1 MLNQDTKRKIDSARQ
16 ILVGK
21 VPDPKAQ
28 VEQITTALI
37 YKFMDDMDK
46 EAEEMNG
53 RARFFTNGYEKYAW
67 TKLMDAKLGGQNRLN
82 LYVEAITTLSQNPHL
97 PQLFRDIFK
106 DAFLPYRDPE
116 TLNLFLKEINS
127 FTYDHSEDL
136 GDAFEYLLSILGSQG
151 KAGQFRTPRHI
162 IDFIVSIVDPKK
174 EETILDPACGTAGFL
189 ISAYKHIL
197 RQNRNKP
204 LTPDEKKKLMENLVG
219 YDISPDMVRLSRV
232 NMYLHSFPEP
242 KIYEYDSLTSEEKWD
257 ETFNVIMTN
266 PPFMTPKGGIKPHK
280 RFTLKSRRAEALFV
294 DYLIEHLKPSG
305 KAGIIVPDGI
315 VNNKSFFKLRQSL
328 IENGLYAVVSL
339 HQYVFKPYAG
349 AKTCILFFDKMLR
362 ENQGNILFA
371 EMDNDGYQKG
381 VQRSKIDKD
390 DIPELTKLIIEFK
403 KSSKSEL
410 SDIYKYKVNATI
422 INLNTLDKN
431 VYFHYV
437 DQLTLFPNTYI
448 YKNSVAKN
456 SKNAVRIFDVFSI
469 KKGSLQ
475 STKATSGQYR
485 FVTASDEYLTHE
497 EYTHDIEAL
506 VIAVAAGGSL
516 GKAQYVN
523 EKFIASD
530 LCFVLTPKHK
540 AKTDL
545 LFYLYY
551 FKNIRVQLVK
561 LLAKGVSK
569 PSINRTNF
577 ANLLIDSF
585 EPEQQKKIGVEIRN
599 TRKTVFHY
607 EKEIQKLED
616 KLIADIDSIRNG
628 N

>member
-1 MLNQDTKRKIDSARQ
+1 M
-16 ILVGK
+16 
-21 VPDPKAQ
+21 
-28 VEQITTALI
+28 
-37 YKFMDDMDK
+37 
-46 EAEEMNG
+46 
-53 RARFFTNGYEKYAW
+53 
-67 TKLMDAKLGGQNRLN
+67 
-82 LYVEAITTLSQNPHL
+82 
-97 PQLFRDIFK
+97 
-106 DAFLPYRDPE
+106 
-116 TLNLFLKEINS
+116 NLFLKEING

-151 KAGQFRTPRHI
+151 EAGQFRTPRHI

-197 RQNRNKP
+197 KQNHNKP

-232 NMYLHSFPEP
+232 NMYLHGFPEP
-242 KIYEYDSLTSEEKWD
+242 KIFEYDTLTNEDNWED
-257 ETFNVIMTN
+257 MFNVVMTN

-315 VNNKSFFKLRQSL
+315 VNNKSFTKLRQSL
-328 IENGLYAVVSL
+328 LENGLYAVVSL

-349 AKTCILFFDKMLR
+349 AKTCILFFDKALKGK
-362 ENQGNILFA
+362 QGNILFI
-371 EMDNDGYQKG
+371 EMENDGYQKG

-390 DIPELTKLIIEFK
+390 DIPEITKLIIEFK
-403 KSSKSEL
+403 ESGKSEL
-410 SDIYKYKVNATI
+410 LNIENYKVNATI
-422 INLNTLDKN
+422 TNLYTLDKE

-448 YKNSVAKN
+448 YKNSV
-456 SKNAVRIFDVFSI
+456 SKSI
-469 KKGSLQ
+469 KKTTRIVDVFYIRKGTLQ
-475 STKATSGQYR
+475 STKATPGQYR

-497 EYTHDIEAL
+497 EYTHDTEAL
-506 VIAVAAGGSL
+506 IIAVAAGGSL

-523 EKFIASD
+523 EKFVASD
-530 LCFVLTPKHK
+530 LCLVLTPKHK
-540 AKTDL
+540 SKTDL

-551 FKNIRVQLVK
+551 FKNIRPQLVK
-561 LLAKGVSK
+561 ILAKGVSK
-569 PSINRTNF
+569 PSINKTDF
-577 ANLLIDSF
+577 ANLQIDSF
-585 EPEQQKKIGVEIRN
+585 EPEQQKKLGNEIRN
-599 TRKTVFHY
+599 TRKIIFDY

-616 KLIADIDSIRNG
+616 KLVADIDSVRNDNG
-628 N
+628 K

>member
-1 MLNQDTKRKIDSARQ
+1 
-16 ILVGK
+16 
-21 VPDPKAQ
+21 
-28 VEQITTALI
+28 
-37 YKFMDDMDK
+37 
-46 EAEEMNG
+46 
-53 RARFFTNGYEKYAW
+53 
-67 TKLMDAKLGGQNRLN
+67 
-82 LYVEAITTLSQNPHL
+82 
-97 PQLFRDIFK
+97 
-106 DAFLPYRDPE
+106 
-116 TLNLFLKEINS
+116 
-127 FTYDHSEDL
+127 
-136 GDAFEYLLSILGSQG
+136 
-151 KAGQFRTPRHI
+151 
-162 IDFIVSIVDPKK
+162 
-174 EETILDPACGTAGFL
+174 
-189 ISAYKHIL
+189 
-197 RQNRNKP
+197 
-204 LTPDEKKKLMENLVG
+204 
-219 YDISPDMVRLSRV
+219 
-232 NMYLHSFPEP
+232 
-242 KIYEYDSLTSEEKWD
+242 
-257 ETFNVIMTN
+257 
-266 PPFMTPKGGIKPHK
+266 
-280 RFTLKSRRAEALFV
+280 
-294 DYLIEHLKPSG
+294 
-305 KAGIIVPDGI
+305 
-315 VNNKSFFKLRQSL
+315 
-328 IENGLYAVVSL
+328 
-339 HQYVFKPYAG
+339 
-349 AKTCILFFDKMLR
+349 
-362 ENQGNILFA
+362 
-371 EMDNDGYQKG
+371 
-381 VQRSKIDKD
+381 
-390 DIPELTKLIIEFK
+390 LIIEFK

-422 INLNTLDKN
+422 INLNILDKN

-569 PSINRTNF
+569 PSINRTDF
-577 ANLLIDSF
+577 ANLLIDNF
-585 EPEQQKKIGVEIRN
+585 EPEQQKKLGVEIRN

-616 KLIADIDSIRNG
+616 KLIADINSIRNG